1 MLRSLFLPL
10 RLSPTLWLRLN
21 LVVRTINT
29 RQSHPH
35 PAASGSPVG
44 LSSWGTSIRPCRR
57 WIAPLRVNTRSSLPF
72 PFSSQYPPSGAA
84 DPAWHPPCRRLHCQL
99 PSILPSNFAS
109 SPDPLSLHST
119 DDNWLHC
126 QEHLN
131 HMCSRVT
138 ISWNFFCFLDKY
150 HTRVYDIT
158 VHVGRNG
165 TSKRYTPLW
174 IWQMG
179 AYVWSNPI
187 SWFGNDFGLWS
198 YLVCL
203 MVFLVSVCFHCITT
217 LSFGDFSI
225 YFISFF
231 ILMVDH
237 LFFFKVIPVKY
248 ILEPS
253 IHMGSQKTQI
263 NLIPVCTAR
272 YRQQFL
278 RPDVNHME
286 QRANL
291 KVYIYTTTR

>member
-1 MLRSLFLPL
+1 MSSSPVSQQSGPLSYSVHAPEFVSASQTEPDSLAEAEPC
-10 RLSPTLWLRLN
+10 RAN
-21 LVVRTINT
+21 NKHKAK
-29 RQSHPH
+29 QSHPH

-131 HMCSRVT
+131 QMCSRVT
-138 ISWNFFCFLDKY
+138 ISKNLFCFLDKY

-165 TSKRYTPLW
+165 TSKRNTPLW

-237 LFFFKVIPVKY
+237 LFFLKSFQ
-248 ILEPS
+248 S
-253 IHMGSQKTQI
+253 NTFW
-263 NLIPVCTAR
+263 NLLFTWAVRKHKLTS
-272 YRQQFL
+272 FL
-278 RPDVNHME
+278 PAQHVTGNNSF
-286 QRANL
+286 NL
-291 KVYIYTTTR
+291 V